1 MSEPIASLGVFCS
14 LRKNGNSRVQNKWL
28 GDVKASYVRQ
38 LRRDDCL
45 LDAFEIPHGN
55 LNRRILELEIFGSLN
70 GKNSIVI
77 ARALPLSLLKT
88 PNRSE
93 NLEIFA
99 TSPYRR
105 GHDHDSFGPRFPAF
119 LPCS

>member
-1 MSEPIASLGVFCS
+1 M
-14 LRKNGNSRVQNKWL
+14 
-28 GDVKASYVRQ
+28 RQ
-38 LRRDDCL
+38 LRRDDGCL

-77 ARALPLSLLKT
+77 ARALPLSLPKT

-105 GHDHDSFGPRFPAF
+105 GHDHDFLSTLVSLLSFRVRSRA
-119 LPCS
+119 SWN